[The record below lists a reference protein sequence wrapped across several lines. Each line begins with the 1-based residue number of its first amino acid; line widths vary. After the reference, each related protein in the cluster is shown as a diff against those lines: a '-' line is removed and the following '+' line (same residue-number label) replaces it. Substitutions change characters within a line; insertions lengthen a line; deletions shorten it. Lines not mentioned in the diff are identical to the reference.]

1 MGEWEMK
8 KEIRLWMLLLGMVI
22 FVIPSHVGAFN
33 SATHL
38 YIAEHVF
45 QEVSGPLAPP
55 ASQFKPDLY
64 YGSIGPDIDF
74 FVRRPEKWLTAFDD
88 THHQFVD
95 LRPLASSP
103 AQMAFA
109 NGWLTHNEEDPWGA
123 DHYAHIDPGYI
134 INKAEGLSGIP
145 SEFAH
150 LAIEVAIDVLLKDE
164 DPLLGEKLLNALQRH
179 SWKDRTLLTDVF
191 VKNQERTDRL
201 TLIIAELNFRQIM
214 VQYARAL
221 SKPAPEDKEALAQ
234 WGAMLAQKLYG
245 VRISSDFLKGIL
257 EDAIDLVKD
266 DYKQTIDAVIEGIK
280 NNLQ

>member
-1 MGEWEMK
+1 MK
-8 KEIRLWMLLLGMVI
+8 KKHGLQLLLIGI
-22 FVIPSHVGAFN
+22 ALIWTPSHLWAFS

-38 YIAEHVF
+38 YVAEHVF
-45 QEVSGPLAPP
+45 QEVSGSLAAP

-74 FVRRPEKWLTAFDD
+74 FVKRPEKWPTAFDD

-95 LRPLASSP
+95 LRPFASSP

-145 SEFAH
+145 PEFAH
-150 LAIEVAIDVLLKDE
+150 LAIEVAIDVLLKNE
-164 DPLLGEKLLNALQRH
+164 DPQLGGKLLNALQRH
-179 SWKDRTLLTDVF
+179 SPKDRTVLINVF
-191 VKNQERTDRL
+191 VSNQDRTDRL
-201 TLIIAELNFRQIM
+201 TLMMAEMTHRQIM

-245 VRISSDFLKGIL
+245 MSISSDFLKGVL

-266 DYKQTIDAVIEGIK
+266 DYKQTIDAVIEGVK